1 MHHFLPPPSLSPV
14 CVQLQLLAGLLAFP
28 LTQAPTAKDIT
39 RASDPILDYL
49 NANLEMVGGRGTEQM
64 LQVFLSELW
73 TRVMFSLQN
82 RTKRKEKAKTKK
94 RLNRIRKENKKDT
107 LKLME
112 RNGCFCFCF

>member
-1 MHHFLPPPSLSPV
+1 MCIIFFPPSLSPF

-82 RTKRKEKAKTKK
+82 RTKRKEKGNQNKK
-94 RLNRIRKENKKDT
+94 IEQDSQEKKMKRIR
-107 LKLME
+107 
-112 RNGCFCFCF
+112 